1 MQFEYFCRLSVSCLE
16 EKGRGG
22 LDFTRNLVVRTIFS
36 HANVHKIKKL
46 FAARES
52 AGKIIDYCR
61 SLDKASALAD
71 IAESLQICINSGY
84 NFVIG
89 A

>member
-1 MQFEYFCRLSVSCLE
+1 MGCV
-16 EKGRGG
+16 
-22 LDFTRNLVVRTIFS
+22 TRNLVVGTVFS

-46 FAARES
+46 FAAREA

-61 SLDKASALAD
+61 SLGETSALAD
-71 IAESLQICINSGY
+71 IAEPLQVCINSGY

-89 A
+89 G

>member
-1 MQFEYFCRLSVSCLE
+1 MKGKRGRL
-16 EKGRGG
+16 G
-22 LDFTRNLVVRTIFS
+22 LFTRNLVVGTVFP

-52 AGKIIDYCR
+52 AGKIIDYCG
-61 SLDKASALAD
+61 SLDETSALAD
-71 IAESLQICINSGY
+71 FAEPLQICINSGY

-89 A
+89 G